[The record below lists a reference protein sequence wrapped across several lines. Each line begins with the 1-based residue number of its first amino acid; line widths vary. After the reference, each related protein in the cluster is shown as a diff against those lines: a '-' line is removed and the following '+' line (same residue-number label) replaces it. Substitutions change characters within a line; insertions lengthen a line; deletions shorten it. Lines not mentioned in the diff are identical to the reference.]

1 MVFKGF
7 FLLGIL
13 LAVGQASEDFQ
24 KCIDSCTQTLEDKVT
39 DELEDCKGKC
49 QGIIRPVT
57 HSFGIQSMLNG
68 LLNDDI
74 FREVDDS
81 HRHGGLTLSFGFP
94 NENEEWGMPKW
105 VHQHVGNMMHQM
117 NQQMGQMMQSM
128 KTGMSDMMT
137 GGKMHVMKSGPGF
150 YEEKTYN
157 IGPNGKMTLIQN
169 DEIDKANELEEND
182 VDEHDVEVFDPN
194 MLLREFEQVVH
205 DDATKNEKEEKDWIQ
220 EMDKQLA
227 KQIINDFNEFNN
239 VEEGPKLPETG
250 LRSRQDNHL
259 CRMEGL
265 QWSEWSKCLHLNMA
279 MPKWL
284 VISSLSLGILFLI
297 WLCLVIPSNAPKQR
311 VKKPITNAKE
321 VEAFTI
327 VTEKLPP
334 VNQPTNDL
342 PPPYEDVA
350 NIKVALEP
358 ESTKNNEV

>member
-1 MVFKGF
+1 MGSERRKLGPKVKHPEKKLVYMVFKGF

-94 NENEEWGMPKW
+94 KENEEWGMPKW
-105 VHQHVGNMMHQM
+105 VHQHVG
-117 NQQMGQMMQSM
+117 
-128 KTGMSDMMT
+128 
-137 GGKMHVMKSGPGF
+137 
-150 YEEKTYN
+150 
-157 IGPNGKMTLIQN
+157 KMTLIQN
-169 DEIDKANELEEND
+169 DEIDKSNELEEND

-227 KQIINDFNEFNN
+227 KQIINDFKEFNN

-284 VISSLSLGILFLI
+284 VISSLSLGIIFLI

-350 NIKVALEP
+350 NIKVALES